1 MVSHMSGRSRHGYRG
16 TAGRASSGPVSR
28 AAGRRRPAPIGV
40 WLGVFAAIVVAL
52 AAGRLVMAGVA
63 AHRTPA
69 PKVATRQ
76 PAATSAPSAGSS
88 SATQSTGA
96 TTASTPDSAPAAS
109 VTSTESASAVRAAA
123 LRYPNPPAIKPLTIR
138 KAAPKRKLVAI
149 TLDDGIPFNTKILDL
164 FEARGI
170 RCTTFL
176 LGQAV
181 RAHPDLVRR
190 LNKDGF
196 EIANHT
202 WDHKTLTK
210 LSDAQILSEWS
221 RTQAAISA
229 ITGNQAPYMRPPGGG
244 TNLHVRSLAA
254 SMGYHVVLWD
264 KSFADTSRAATPQRL
279 FHNVMDTLKPGEI
292 ILCHWGGRDTYEALQ
307 LILPEMERRGFT
319 PVTLSEMLADSAQA
333 K

>member
-1 MVSHMSGRSRHGYRG
+1 M
-16 TAGRASSGPVSR
+16 
-28 AAGRRRPAPIGV
+28 
-40 WLGVFAAIVVAL
+40 IVVAL
-52 AAGRLVMAGVA
+52 AAGGLVMAGVA
-63 AHRTPA
+63 ARRVPE

-76 PAATSAPSAGSS
+76 PVATSAPSAGSS
-88 SATQSTGA
+88 SATPSGAA
-96 TTASTPDSAPAAS
+96 TTASTPTSAPTPAS
-109 VTSTESASAVRAAA
+109 VTSAESAGAVRAAA
-123 LRYPNPPAIKPLTIR
+123 LRYPNPPAIKPLTISR
-138 KAAPKRKLVAI
+138 AHPKRKVVAL
-149 TLDDGIPFNTKILDL
+149 TLDDGIPFDTRILDL
-164 FEARGI
+164 FEARGV

-181 RAHPDLVRR
+181 REHPDLVRR

-210 LSDAQILSEWS
+210 LSDTQIRSEWS

-279 FHNVMDTLKPGEI
+279 FHNVMDTLKPGDI
-292 ILCHWGGRDTYEALQ
+292 ILCHWGGKDTYEALQ